1 MKKIVKIQ
9 SISDLITNSSTEA
22 FVVYDKSNMRDIK
35 NLVNSILSLLNPY
48 KTFDDYFT
56 IEMLINYDD
65 LHWIFERYYEDE
77 DFYEEIPEFK
87 TYSEMGYEEATKFL
101 KSLPLKRVEEI
112 FDWANN
118 DNWDRRYQLYEGFVV
133 NAKDGNDPVVK
144 RVATA
149 INHVDNIFD
158 VDYSSDY

>member
-101 KSLPLKRVEEI
+101 KSLLLKE
-112 FDWANN
+112 
-118 DNWDRRYQLYEGFVV
+118 
-133 NAKDGNDPVVK
+133 
-144 RVATA
+144 
-149 INHVDNIFD
+149 
-158 VDYSSDY
+158 

>member
-1 MKKIVKIQ
+1 MKYGINIQ

-22 FVVYDKSNMRDIK
+22 FVVYDKGNIEDIK
-35 NLVNSILSLLNPY
+35 NLVDSILSLLDPS

-77 DFYEEIPEFK
+77 D
-87 TYSEMGYEEATKFL
+87 
-101 KSLPLKRVEEI
+101 
-112 FDWANN
+112 
-118 DNWDRRYQLYEGFVV
+118 LYEGFIV
-133 NAKDGNDPVVK
+133 NVKDENDPVVK

-158 VDYSSDY
+158 VDYSSNY